1 MSQPEEEKA
10 ADDLAVYGQEDSARP
25 TPRSGSV
32 PTVKLPDGEA
42 LDEQGA
48 DRLLRSVPAT
58 TIAIIG
64 DRDSGKS
71 TLVSALYDRLL
82 RGPYAGYAFTGS
94 RTLVALEKRLH
105 DSRVES
111 GRDTAETIRTSRA
124 EGLLHFHFGL
134 AIAGDPTSRYNLLLS
149 DRAGEVYRD
158 ARASTDLI
166 ATLTEIPRAD
176 KIILLL
182 DGHRL
187 SDVIERTGATQ
198 AARQTLRAFTDNG
211 AFGMQSLVQV
221 VTTKWDLLNTPDQ
234 TDAVAHLQT
243 FEDRLARDFRGR
255 LGELSF
261 WRVSAR
267 DPKGVVDP
275 ALGLDALL
283 RNWAKPRSEALPQ
296 LSAPAVSSQF
306 DKLLVRMAVERHQ

>member
-1 MSQPEEEKA
+1 MSRPDEEEA
-10 ADDLAVYGQEDSARP
+10 GDDLAVYGQDDSTRP
-25 TPRSGSV
+25 TSLSGSV
-32 PTVKLPDGEA
+32 PSVRLPDGQA
-42 LDEQGA
+42 LNEQGA
-48 DRLLRSVPAT
+48 DRLLRSRRAT
-58 TIAIIG
+58 TIAIVG

-105 DSRVES
+105 DSRVDS
-111 GRDTAETIRTSRA
+111 GRDTPETVRTSRA

-134 AIAGDPTSRYNLLLS
+134 AIAGDPASRYDLLLS

-166 ATLTEIPRAD
+166 QTLTEISRAD

-187 SDVIERTGATQ
+187 SDVLERTGATQ
-198 AARQTLRAFTDNG
+198 AVRQTLRAFTDNG
-211 AFGMQSLVQV
+211 VLGLQSLVQV
-221 VTTKWDLLNTPDQ
+221 VTTKWDLLNTPDR
-234 TDAVAHLQT
+234 TDAVEHLQT
-243 FEDRLARDFRGR
+243 FENRLARDFRGL

-261 WRVSAR
+261 WRVAAR
-267 DPKGVVDP
+267 DPKGIVDP

-283 RNWAKPRSEALPQ
+283 RNWAEPSAEVMPQ
-296 LSAPAVSSQF
+296 LSALSIVSQF
-306 DKLLVRMAVERHQ
+306 DKLLVRMAMERHQ